1 MNKRKNRDD
10 DNSNNLINDWDS
22 LWGLSSN
29 FNDNNI
35 NFISR
40 SLRSKED
47 LCLEALNGKSNYN
60 LYFFYFL

>member
-22 LWGLSSN
+22 LWGLSSI
-29 FNDNNI
+29 DDNI
-35 NFISR
+35 NCSR
-40 SLRSKED
+40 SSRSKED

-60 LYFFYFL
+60 LCFLFIS